1 MSPSVPGCLRCHPFT
16 GLTKP
21 WSSFGDVSSIKVS
34 RSENGNS
41 CVRQVL
47 YSPELGKKS
56 ICSLIVLVPY
66 LSFLQEL
73 VFSLGNSVRSSY
85 ERMCVCVCVCA
96 HAHAHACVC
105 ACVHLCVCVYGASDY
120 CRISP
125 AFTASLC
132 ACVAMLSASTHL
144 EV

>member
-1 MSPSVPGCLRCHPFT
+1 M
-16 GLTKP
+16 
-21 WSSFGDVSSIKVS
+21 
-34 RSENGNS
+34 
-41 CVRQVL
+41 RQVL

-96 HAHAHACVC
+96 LTRMHMPVCVPVC
-105 ACVHLCVCVYGASDY
+105 IFVCVYMEPL
-120 CRISP
+120 I
-125 AFTASLC
+125 TAEFPQLLLPLC
-132 ACVAMLSASTHL
+132 VHA
-144 EV
+144 